1 MQHLTERSRSDKLP
15 ERGDGRCPAE
25 READPHDGLSRAGG
39 VGHRP
44 SIVQRVAE
52 RLLAQHMFAGGNEAL
67 HHFAVQGVG
76 YDHADDVDLWILRD
90 GPPRGVVD
98 RSYPK
103 RRAASEPNSGLTSPM
118 ETYLNGGKVDWYSVG
133 AIRYAAACARPAMP
147 APMTAIPIVIDLSSM
162 SMFAPRELP
171 VLESLLTS
179 MVPNALKHA
188 HQPGGRDGPKLRS
201 RDPRRMA
208 RSGQSGDAS
217 DGDPCDPAP
226 LLCMTPPASLRK
238 PLAVSI
244 ATRENVAVGETAV
257 EAEIQISLLGGFSVA
272 VAGKPIEEHWRLR
285 KAKTLVKLLAL
296 APGHWLT
303 RDVVIE
309 ILWADAEPQAAS
321 NNLHQILHS
330 IRRVMGAESIALD
343 DDVRLGPAGGVTVD
357 VDLFERA
364 VATARRSNDVAAL
377 NEALA
382 LWAGPLLPEDQYA
395 DWAMGHRERLAETH
409 DAVTTLLA
417 SRLSEQGELEAA
429 LALLEPLASTRP
441 LDEPLHRALIHT
453 LPASVD
459 AEAIEVYERLR
470 TGLDEAYAVEPE
482 PETKALYRRLL
493 SAGQAMP
500 GTIPHNLPESTT
512 SFIGR
517 RRLLTEL
524 SAGLG
529 RTRLLT
535 LTGVGGV
542 GKSRLALELA
552 RRAASTEFPDGVW
565 LVELAGIQ
573 DPEIVAS
580 MVASSLRLTL
590 PGGPNPTVTLAE
602 QLASRKLLLIMDN
615 CEHLLDACSD
625 LVHEVLTRCP
635 EINVVTTSR
644 SRSQSQ
650 ASWSIGCRHWSC
662 RSSELILII
671 ASCSGWKPSSCSWS
685 APG

>member
-1 MQHLTERSRSDKLP
+1 
-15 ERGDGRCPAE
+15 
-25 READPHDGLSRAGG
+25 
-39 VGHRP
+39 
-44 SIVQRVAE
+44 
-52 RLLAQHMFAGGNEAL
+52 
-67 HHFAVQGVG
+67 
-76 YDHADDVDLWILRD
+76 
-90 GPPRGVVD
+90 
-98 RSYPK
+98 
-103 RRAASEPNSGLTSPM
+103 
-118 ETYLNGGKVDWYSVG
+118 
-133 AIRYAAACARPAMP
+133 
-147 APMTAIPIVIDLSSM
+147 
-162 SMFAPRELP
+162 
-171 VLESLLTS
+171 

-188 HQPGGRDGPKLRS
+188 HQPGGRDAPVRS
-201 RDPRRMA
+201 FAAATLGWMA

-226 LLCMTPPASLRK
+226 LLCMTPPAFLRK

-343 DDVRLGPAGGVTVD
+343 DDVVRLGPAGGVTVD

-417 SRLSEQGELEAA
+417 SRLSEQGEPEAA

-441 LDEPLHRALIHT
+441 LDEPLHRALIDT
-453 LPASVD
+453 LAGLGRRW
-459 AEAIEVYERLR
+459 EAIEVYERLR

-580 MVASSLRLTL
+580 TVASSLRLTF
-590 PGGPNPTVTLAE
+590 PGGSNPTVTLAE

-625 LVHEVLTRCP
+625 LVHEVLTRCL
-635 EINVVTTSR
+635 EINVVATSR
-644 SRSQSQ
+644 SRSLYQ
-650 ASWSIGCRHWSC
+650 ASWCIGCRHWSC
-662 RSSELILII
+662 WSSELILIF
-671 ASCSGWKPSSCSWS
+671 ASCSGWKPSSSSWS
-685 APG
+685 GPG